1 MTKPQRQVL
10 IVGAGHLALRTR
22 RLAVARG
29 LDVSYI
35 GEEAYRTPKSDES
48 TLEALGRA
56 LGDIDLNA
64 VTHVYRVDE
73 RDERNLELLIALIS
87 INRTLP
93 IVAALFNENIAPHL
107 RAAHPNIIVLNPA
120 KIAAPAFIAA
130 RDTPLPRTL
139 RYVPAAPLPER
150 ATAPSDHLI
159 RRLLGAFALICA
171 GAVTYFHFVM
181 RISWVDALYFVV
193 VTVATVGYGDIHL
206 REQSTMTKLL
216 GIGLILCSTAF
227 IWMIF
232 SLTVDSLL
240 RRRGQSSLGRRK
252 YSHRNHVIICGL
264 GRLGYFIAEGLL
276 ERGETVLIIEK
287 DETSGKVQHF
297 RSLGADVYLGDARL
311 PRVLQDV
318 GVGRAKALYSVIDN
332 DYANLEIGLNA
343 RSIAP
348 DMRLILRIFDRSMS
362 EKLRE
367 NLDIHLT
374 LSMTAIAHE
383 IVLDAASGTHHSVTV

>member
-1 MTKPQRQVL
+1 MPHRHVL

-22 RLAVARG
+22 RLAVERG
-29 LDVSYI
+29 LTVFYL
-35 GEEAYRTPKSDES
+35 GEEAYRAAKSDET
-48 TLEALGRA
+48 TLDALMRA
-56 LGDIDLNA
+56 LGDVSLDTL
-64 VTHVYRVDE
+64 THVYLVDE

-107 RAAHPNIIVLNPA
+107 RAAHPNILVLNPA
-120 KIAAPAFIAA
+120 KIAAPAFIEALDA
-130 RDTPLPRTL
+130 PLPRTL
-139 RYVPAAPLPER
+139 RYVPAAPLSEP
-150 ATAPSDHLI
+150 AGAPSDHLI
-159 RRLLGAFALICA
+159 QILLGSFAAICA
-171 GAVTYFHFVM
+171 AAVTYFHAAMTV
-181 RISWVDALYFVV
+181 SWIDALYFVV

-206 REQSTMTKLL
+206 KDQATSTKLV
-216 GIGLILCSTAF
+216 GIGLILCSTIF

-232 SLTVDSLL
+232 SLTIDSII
-240 RRRGQSSLGRRK
+240 RRRVQSSLGRRK
-252 YSHRNHVIICGL
+252 YSHRDHVIICGL

-276 ERGETVLIIEK
+276 ARGEKVIIIEK
-287 DETSGKVQHF
+287 DESSGKVQHF
-297 RSLGADVYLGDARL
+297 RSRGADVYLGDARL

-318 GVGRAKALYSVIDN
+318 GVVHAKALYSVVDN

-348 DMRLILRIFDRSMS
+348 NMRLILRIFDRSMS

-383 IVLDAASGTHHSVTV
+383 IVLDAAGLQRA

>member
-1 MTKPQRQVL
+1 MPQRHVL

-22 RLAVARG
+22 RLATERG
-29 LDVSYI
+29 LTVSYL
-35 GEEAYRTPKSDES
+35 GEEAFRAPRSDES
-48 TLEALGRA
+48 TLEALTRA
-56 LGDIDLNA
+56 LGPISLDAIA
-64 VTHVYRVDE
+64 HVYLVDE

-130 RDTPLPRTL
+130 LDAPLSRTL
-139 RYVPAAPLPER
+139 RYVPAALLREP
-150 ATAPSDHLI
+150 AAASSDHLI
-159 RRLLGAFALICA
+159 QLLLGTFALICA
-171 GAVTYFHFVM
+171 GAVLYFRHAMDV
-181 RISWVDALYFVV
+181 SWIDAVYFVV

-206 REQSTMTKLL
+206 KDQGTTTKLV
-216 GIGLILCSTAF
+216 GIGLILCSTVF

-232 SLTVDSLL
+232 SLTIDSII
-240 RRRGQSSLGRRK
+240 RRRVQSSLGRRK

-264 GRLGYFIAEGLL
+264 GRLGYFLAEGLL
-276 ERGETVLIIEK
+276 ERGEQVIIIEK
-287 DETSGKVQHF
+287 DESSGKVQHF
-297 RSLGADVYLGDARL
+297 RSRGADVYLGDARL

-318 GVGRAKALYSVIDN
+318 NVGKAKALYSVIDN

-383 IVLDAASGTHHSVTV
+383 IVLDAAPWESDSRTV

>member
-1 MTKPQRQVL
+1 MPQRQLL

-22 RLAVARG
+22 SLAIQRG
-29 LDVSYI
+29 LTVTYLGD
-35 GEEAYRTPKSDES
+35 EAYRAAKSDET
-48 TLEALGRA
+48 TLEALVRA
-56 LGDIDLNA
+56 LGSVSLDTLA
-64 VTHVYRVDE
+64 HVYLVDE

-107 RAAHPNIIVLNPA
+107 RAAHPNILVLNPA

-130 RDTPLPRTL
+130 LDQPLQRTL
-139 RYVPAAPLPER
+139 RYVPAAPLTEP
-150 ATAPSDHLI
+150 AFAPSDHLI
-159 RRLLGAFALICA
+159 HLLLGTFALICA
-171 GAVTYFHFVM
+171 GAVMYFRQAM
-181 RISWVDALYFVV
+181 GLSWVDALYFVV
-193 VTVATVGYGDIHL
+193 VTVATVGYGDISL
-206 REQSTMTKLL
+206 RDQSMPAKLV
-216 GIGLILCSTAF
+216 GIGLILCSTVF

-232 SLTVDSLL
+232 SLTIDSII
-240 RRRGQSSLGRRK
+240 RRRVQSSLGRRR

-276 ERGETVLIIEK
+276 ERGEKVLIVEK
-287 DETSGKVQHF
+287 DESSGKVQHF
-297 RSLGADVYLGDARL
+297 RSRGADVYLGDARL

-318 GVGRAKALYSVIDN
+318 GVERAKALYSVIDN

-383 IVLDAASGTHHSVTV
+383 IVLDATGTQRA